1 MSLDETHEA
10 LIQFARQLGQFDERL
25 RANRAQ
31 LAERHAAIDG
41 IWRDSLRAQYDRE
54 LETLDGELRQ
64 YADTRSERFEMF
76 LQQKI
81 AQLRDYLHG

>member
-10 LIQFARQLGQFDERL
+10 LTHFARQLGQFDERL

-31 LAERHAAIDG
+31 LAERHAAIDAL
-41 IWRDSLRAQYDRE
+41 WRDSLRAQFDRE
-54 LETLDGELRQ
+54 VEALDTELKH
-64 YADTRSERFEMF
+64 YAETRSERFEAF
-76 LQQKI
+76 LNQKI